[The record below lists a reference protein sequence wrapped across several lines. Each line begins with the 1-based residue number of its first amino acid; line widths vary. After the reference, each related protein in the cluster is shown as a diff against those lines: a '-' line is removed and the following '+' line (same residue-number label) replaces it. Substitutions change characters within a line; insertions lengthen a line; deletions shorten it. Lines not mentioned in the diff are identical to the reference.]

1 MRALGYRLQLVDGAA
16 HFAWRGH
23 RRPPPPTEST
33 GEARTPGDSPFAILA
48 GVSFGAGGAR
58 ADTNHRKGR

>member
-23 RRPPPPTEST
+23 RRPAPPPESA
-33 GEARTPGDSPFAILA
+33 GEAGTPAASPFAILA
-48 GVSFGAGGAR
+48 GVSFGAGGTR
-58 ADTNHRKGR
+58 ADTTRKGR